1 MALARII
8 AARAAKRQRR
18 DVVHGLYLGICEQAR
33 NPLFF
38 TEFAVPDT
46 LEGRFDMVALHTFLV
61 MRRLNAAGNGGR
73 EASQELHDVLF
84 ADIDQNLRASGVGD
98 FGIGHKVN
106 RLSKA
111 FFGRL
116 LAYEVALDAAD
127 AGEEALIDAL
137 RRNVYGRG
145 DPVPEILRRMAD
157 YVMAQTVALET
168 TTSSDILQ
176 GLIAF
181 SGPARS

>member
-1 MALARII
+1 MALARFI

-18 DVVHGLYLGICEQAR
+18 DIVHGLYLEICEQAR
-33 NPLFF
+33 KPQFF
-38 TEFAVPDT
+38 TEFSVPDT
-46 LEGRFDMVALHTFLV
+46 LEGRFDMVALHAFLV
-61 MRRLNAAGNGGR
+61 IRRLNAEGDGGR

-116 LAYEVALDAAD
+116 LAYDDALGATD
-127 AGEEALIDAL
+127 AGDTALIDAL

-145 DPVPEILRRMAD
+145 DPGSEVLRRMAA
-157 YVMAQTVALET
+157 YVTAQAEALAAVP
-168 TTSSDILQ
+168 SSEVLNGQ
-176 GLIAF
+176 IAF
-181 SGPARS
+181 TDPIRA